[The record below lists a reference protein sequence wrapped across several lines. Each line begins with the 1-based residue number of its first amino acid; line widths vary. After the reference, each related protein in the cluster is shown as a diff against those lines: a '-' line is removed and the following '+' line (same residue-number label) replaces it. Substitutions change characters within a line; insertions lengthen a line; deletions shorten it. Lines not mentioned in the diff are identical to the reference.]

1 MKLTQEQLAELIAK
15 VFSNLDERRK
25 ACKEGEGAPGGFS
38 TDDIISEVNNILGAL
53 GDEGFGS
60 GESEGDGVAAAAV
73 TDPLAFA
80 APAAGVV
87 AEKGE
92 GEDMGA
98 AVSPELIAKVIAA
111 LGAMGASEGAK
122 SAAPASET
130 KGTAGVTETKAA
142 RSGERVGA
150 PQRKYASLFL
160 STGASRDGVR
170 TTGFKA
176 RMESMSG
183 PERRKAAYGMFGRA
197 VKCIHASGGDA
208 EKAAFTA
215 ERKFGDTEM
224 AHEFKALS
232 VTSPSDGGYLVPEV
246 YANEIIELLYPS
258 TVIYSLGARRLG
270 MNNGNLNIPKIKTGS
285 RALFTGESRSL
296 PKSAP
301 KFGNLKLS
309 AKKLTALIPMSN
321 DLLRSTNFDND
332 VIVGQDVTKQMA
344 LGVDF
349 GAFLGSGGEFQPLGI
364 TRNKNVLNL
373 DVTSL
378 GTEYASTAGV
388 LTAAFPNYLVASVLK
403 NNVYADGLGFVFNTS
418 VEQFFKSLRD
428 NVGGFI
434 FADEMNKNG
443 TLVGYPYKTTNLLET
458 VGGKTQIIF
467 GNWNDLVIGE
477 QGALEIETSR
487 EGSWT
492 DDAGNLI
499 SAFENDQTLVRAI
512 NNVDTGLRHDESFA
526 VASKVSVPV

>member
-1 MKLTQEQLAELIAK
+1 MKLTQEQLAKLIAK
-15 VFSNLDERRK
+15 VFSNLTAKFAEAGKNVNDITTDDILAELSAVLDEMNAADDGEGAPAGDGEGK
-25 ACKEGEGAPGGFS
+25 GEGEGAPAGEGEGEGEGKGFDGDELIGKIMEALS
-38 TDDIISEVNNILGAL
+38 GMLGS
-53 GDEGFGS
+53 GDEGK
-60 GESEGDGVAAAAV
+60 
-73 TDPLAFA
+73 
-80 APAAGVV
+80 AGC
-87 AEKGE
+87 G
-92 GEDMGA
+92 
-98 AVSPELIAKVIAA
+98 
-111 LGAMGASEGAK
+111 
-122 SAAPASET
+122 
-130 KGTAGVTETKAA
+130 A
-142 RSGERVGA
+142 RSGDGKSGGAAGEGKGAAGPSSTGAGAPKAA

-160 STGASRDGVR
+160 STGASRDGNGAS
-170 TTGFKA
+170 GFKTRIA
-176 RMESMSG
+176 SMSA

-197 VKCIHASGGDA
+197 VKCIHASGGDIDR
-208 EKAAFTA
+208 AAFTA
-215 ERKFGDTEM
+215 ERKFGDAEM
-224 AHEFKALS
+224 AREFKALS
-232 VTSPSDGGYLVPEV
+232 VTSPTDGGYLVPEV
-246 YANEIIELLYPS
+246 YANEIIELLYPA

-270 MNNGNLNIPKIKTGS
+270 MANGNLNIPKIKTGS
-285 RALFTGESRSL
+285 RAMFTGENRAI

-344 LGVDF
+344 LGVDW
-349 GAFLGSGGEFQPLGI
+349 GALNGTGGEFQPLGI
-364 TRNKNVLNL
+364 TKNKSVLNI
-373 DVTSL
+373 DVTGL
-378 GTEYASTAGV
+378 DAEYASSAGV

-428 NVGGFI
+428 NVGSFI
-434 FADEMNKNG
+434 FAKEMNDNG
-443 TLVGYPYKTTNLLET
+443 TLVGYPYRTTNLLET
-458 VGGKTQIIF
+458 TGGKSSIIF

-499 SAFENDQTLVRAI
+499 SAFENDQTLIRAI

-526 VASKVSVPV
+526 VATKVAVPV

>member
-15 VFSNLDERRK
+15 VFANLDEKRK
-25 ACKEGEGAPGGFS
+25 AVSEGGESSPIGFGTDEILSEISAILEGMESSEPPIGEPVNEPSGEGES
-38 TDDIISEVNNILGAL
+38 DL
-53 GDEGFGS
+53 
-60 GESEGDGVAAAAV
+60 
-73 TDPLAFA
+73 
-80 APAAGVV
+80 
-87 AEKGE
+87 KGE
-92 GEDMGA
+92 GEGGSP
-98 AVSPELIAKVIAA
+98 VSPEFIAKVIAA
-111 LGAMGASEGAK
+111 LNGVKTAEGAGENNAPA
-122 SAAPASET
+122 AAPAAEQ
-130 KGTAGVTETKAA
+130 KAA
-142 RSGERVGA
+142 PARASEQKAA
-150 PQRKYASLFL
+150 PAAQRKYANLFL
-160 STGASRDGVR
+160 STGASRDGGQVS
-170 TTGFKA
+170 GFKA
-176 RMESMSG
+176 RMASMSG

-197 VKCIHASGGDA
+197 VKCIHASGGDIDR
-208 EKAAFTA
+208 AAFTA
-215 ERKFGDTEM
+215 ERKFGDAEM
-224 AHEFKALS
+224 AREFKALS
-232 VTSPSDGGYLVPEV
+232 VTSPTDGGYLVPEV
-246 YANEIIELLYPS
+246 YANEIIELLYPA

-270 MNNGNLNIPKIKTGS
+270 MANGNLNIPKIKTGS
-285 RALFTGESRSL
+285 RALFTGENRAI

-344 LGVDF
+344 LGVDW
-349 GAFLGSGGEFQPLGI
+349 GALNGTGGEFQPLGI
-364 TRNKNVLNL
+364 TKNKGVQNI
-373 DVTSL
+373 DVTAL
-378 GTEYASTAGV
+378 DGEYASSAGV

-428 NVGGFI
+428 NVGSFI
-434 FADEMNKNG
+434 FAKEMNDNG
-443 TLVGYPYKTTNLLET
+443 TLVGYPYRTTNLLET
-458 VGGKTQIIF
+458 TGGKSSIIF

-499 SAFENDQTLVRAI
+499 SAFENDQTLIRAI

-526 VASKVSVPV
+526 VATKVAVPV

>member
-15 VFSNLDERRK
+15 VFANLDEKHK
-25 ACKEGEGAPGGFS
+25 AVSEGGESSPIGFGTDEILSEISAILEGMESSEPPIGEPVNEPASEGEG
-38 TDDIISEVNNILGAL
+38 DL
-53 GDEGFGS
+53 
-60 GESEGDGVAAAAV
+60 
-73 TDPLAFA
+73 
-80 APAAGVV
+80 
-87 AEKGE
+87 KGE
-92 GEDMGA
+92 GEGGSP
-98 AVSPELIAKVIAA
+98 VSPEFIAKVIAA
-111 LGAMGASEGAK
+111 LNGVKTAEGAGENNAPT
-122 SAAPASET
+122 AAPAAEQ
-130 KGTAGVTETKAA
+130 KAA
-142 RSGERVGA
+142 PARASEQKAA
-150 PQRKYASLFL
+150 PAAQRKYASLFL
-160 STGASRDGVR
+160 STGASRDGNGGS
-170 TTGFKA
+170 GFKA
-176 RMESMSG
+176 RIASMSA

-197 VKCIHASGGDA
+197 VKCIHASGGDIDR
-208 EKAAFTA
+208 AAFTA
-215 ERKFGDTEM
+215 ERKFGDAEM
-224 AHEFKALS
+224 AREFKALS
-232 VTSPSDGGYLVPEV
+232 VTSPTDGGYLVPEV
-246 YANEIIELLYPS
+246 YANEIIELLYPA

-270 MNNGNLNIPKIKTGS
+270 MANGNLNIPKIKTGS
-285 RALFTGESRSL
+285 RAMFTGENRAI

-344 LGVDF
+344 LGVDW
-349 GAFLGSGGEFQPLGI
+349 GALNGTGGEFQPLGI
-364 TRNKNVLNL
+364 TKNKGVQNI
-373 DVTSL
+373 DVTAL
-378 GTEYASTAGV
+378 DELYASSAGV

-428 NVGGFI
+428 NVGSFI
-434 FADEMNKNG
+434 FAKEMNDNG
-443 TLVGYPYKTTNLLET
+443 TLVGYPYRTTNLLET
-458 VGGKTQIIF
+458 TGGKSSIIF

-499 SAFENDQTLVRAI
+499 SAFENDQTLIRAI

-526 VASKVSVPV
+526 VATKVAVPV